1 MKKVFKMAAF
11 MLCAAFMMTACN
23 CNTSCKSDE
32 NKKAQF
38 EKAASEFKATLESG
52 NVIIG
57 ERIDSVVQKVFYI
70 VPNSEGSIE
79 NIEMHD
85 YATNGVLSIL
95 PDPVS
100 ENIGKE
106 LSYAKLT
113 REMGEEFNCFNLQY
127 QGSELIGDRLFFVVH
142 AECTFD
148 METSIV
154 YYVNV
159 LDNTLHYVA
168 ECDAVKFDK
177 ANGSMEIHKQLLKQ
191 AGEDLEHSYN
201 LSASLSDDE
210 YVTKRNENEEIENQM
225 VEKWREENVD

>member
-1 MKKVFKMAAF
+1 
-11 MLCAAFMMTACN
+11 MLCAAAMMTACD
-23 CNTSCKSDE
+23 CNTSCNTNE
-32 NKKAQF
+32 NKMAQF
-38 EKAASEFKATLESG
+38 EKTASEFKATLDPG
-52 NVIIG
+52 KVIIG

-95 PDPVS
+95 PCPVS

-106 LSYAKLT
+106 LSYAKLA

-127 QGSELIGDRLFFVVH
+127 QGSELIGDRLLFVVH

-148 METSIV
+148 METSLV

-210 YVTKRNENEEIENQM
+210 YVAKRNENEEIENQM
-225 VEKWREENVD
+225 VEKWMEENGD

>member
-1 MKKVFKMAAF
+1 
-11 MLCAAFMMTACN
+11 MLCAAFMMTACDS
-23 CNTSCKSDE
+23 NTSSNSGE
-32 NKKAQF
+32 NKMAQF
-38 EKAASEFKATLESG
+38 EKTASEFKATLDPG
-52 NVIIG
+52 KVIIG
-57 ERIDSVVQKVFYI
+57 ERIDSIVQKVLYI

-95 PDPVS
+95 PCPVS
-100 ENIGKE
+100 ENIGKD
-106 LSYAKLT
+106 LSYAKLA

-127 QGSELIGDRLFFVVH
+127 QGSELIGDRLFFTVH

-148 METSIV
+148 TETSLV

-159 LDNTLHYVA
+159 LDNSLHYVA
-168 ECDAVKFDK
+168 ECDDFKFDK
-177 ANGSMEIHKQLLKQ
+177 ANGSIEIHKQLLKQ
-191 AGEDLEHSYN
+191 AGEDLENCYT

-210 YVTKRNENEEIENQM
+210 YAAKRNENEETEKQM

>member
-95 PDPVS
+95 PYPVS

>member
-11 MLCAAFMMTACN
+11 MLCAASMMTACN

>member
-23 CNTSCKSDE
+23 CSTSCKSDE

-106 LSYAKLT
+106 LSYAKLA